1 MRKNI
6 LKFIII
12 FSLIFNISNSE
23 VSAQNLDG
31 LGKLIKILEQAPDKI
46 SGEKLEKLLIE
57 NHILVYETVR
67 YEKQSSYQ
75 YHAEWS
81 FNKDK
86 TYTVIDKN
94 NYRYNNSS
102 IKHPAKGRWELAG
115 LGNSSVRLDDASNT
129 RFQISFSE
137 DGNIYAGSEKIYSY
151 RLENIQEKINREA
164 KIAEEKRIAEELR
177 LKKIEEEK
185 RQLAIKREQIKKE
198 EERKRLE
205 LAEWAKK
212 EEEEKIKRD
221 NEERIKLEREE
232 LYKNI
237 LKYSLFLIVI
247 AITASVIYYIYKF
260 HKNKAKILF
269 LNLQNSFKNKSFDKK
284 FLNKILNKFTT
295 LRELISSPYQSL
307 NLKDFNISKST
318 IFKMIN
324 YNTFKIKF
332 KKKILKEEFFEFLNK
347 NLENK
352 LQWRCSALDSQVFQ
366 FNILNSFFRYQW
378 GNNYKYAEEISN
390 LVNKK
395 FSSLESLTNDEIFEF
410 KSLLS
415 EKLKDNGKITITNKI
430 VLWIGIP
437 FIGLILWSNINSS
450 TTTNELCKCPC
461 YQTLN
466 IPHTYYDPKTGNY
479 THTPQY
485 HNFLRDHCK

>member
-115 LGNSSVRLDDASNT
+115 LSNSSVRLDDASNT

-212 EEEEKIKRD
+212 EVEAKIKRD

-232 LYKNI
+232 FYKNI
-237 LKYSLFLIVI
+237 LKYSLISIFLS
-247 AITASVIYYIYKF
+247 ALSFFIYKYRTRI
-260 HKNKAKILF
+260 KNEFYPKFIKYIKNLK
-269 LNLQNSFKNKSFDKK
+269 LNSKEFYPKFIEYIKDIKTNSDKKLGITIIGVFFVVIVLLVTSLSGNKSSTSSQKSYGKNACDGVADQ
-284 FLNKILNKFTT
+284 
-295 LRELISSPYQSL
+295 IS
-307 NLKDFNISKST
+307 
-318 IFKMIN
+318 
-324 YNTFKIKF
+324 
-332 KKKILKEEFFEFLNK
+332 
-347 NLENK
+347 
-352 LQWRCSALDSQVFQ
+352 
-366 FNILNSFFRYQW
+366 RYIQYPQR
-378 GNNYKYAEEISN
+378 N
-390 LVNKK
+390 
-395 FSSLESLTNDEIFEF
+395 
-410 KSLLS
+410 
-415 EKLKDNGKITITNKI
+415 
-430 VLWIGIP
+430 
-437 FIGLILWSNINSS
+437 SNINALRNYYNEAKDLSRRFNS
-450 TTTNELCKCPC
+450 DPETNTNYCAFI
-461 YQTLN
+461 LN
-466 IPHTYYDPKTGNY
+466 AAAKE
-479 THTPQY
+479 
-485 HNFLRDHCK
+485 FLP

>member
-1 MRKNI
+1 MKKNI
-6 LKFIII
+6 IKFIII
-12 FSLIFNISNSE
+12 FLLIFGISDSK
-23 VSAQNLDG
+23 VFAQFS
-31 LGKLIKILEQAPDKI
+31 KKI
-46 SGEKLEKLLIE
+46 SGEQLEKLLTE
-57 NHILVYETVR
+57 NYILINGRFGSFKWE
-67 YEKQSSYQ
+67 
-75 YHAEWS
+75 

-86 TYTVIDKN
+86 TYYVFPHHDKTFQMPN
-94 NYRYNNSS
+94 NGTWEITGFLGGDSS
-102 IKHPAKGRWELAG
+102 LILTDRQQIINGRNIKYQFYFG
-115 LGNSSVRLDDASNT
+115 
-129 RFQISFSE
+129 E
-137 DGNIYAGSEKIYSY
+137 DGYIYTGSERMHTYS
-151 RLENIQEKINREA
+151 LENIQEKISREA
-164 KIAEEKRIAEELR
+164 RLVEEKRIAEELR